1 MPKLYEITSDYLAM
15 QNEDL
20 DPEQLSDCLES
31 IEGAIQE
38 KGANIVSLIQNWQSD
53 ADAVSNEIKRLQDM
67 KKSIVNRQDKL
78 KEYLR
83 YNMVESGITK
93 IDHPLFNISIRKA
106 AQKVEV
112 IDLNSIPDEFIKVDV
127 TEKPDLNA
135 IKKALKDGE
144 VSGVKLVD
152 GTPSL
157 TIK

>member
-1 MPKLYEITSDYLAM
+1 MPKLYDMTSAYKQLQD
-15 QNEDL
+15 EDM
-20 DPEQLSDCLES
+20 PEDQLIDCLES

-53 ADAVSNEIKRLQDM
+53 ADAISAEIKRLQDM
-67 KKSIVNRQDKL
+67 KKAVVNRQEKL

-83 YNMVESGITK
+83 YNMVETGITK
-93 IDHPLFNISIRKA
+93 IEHPLFNISIRKA

-112 IDLNSIPDEFIKVDV
+112 LDANLLPDEFVNVKVE
-127 TEKPDLNA
+127 TKPDLNA
-135 IKKALKDGE
+135 IKKALKDGD
-144 VSGVKLVD
+144 VDGARLTD